1 MKHSSEKQANILT
14 NDQLSKLVIPDIEEE
29 KLQKQ
34 PDILIN
40 NEQMEQLD
48 LPEIKRI
55 GSDFLANN
63 QHLNK
68 LVIPDIDEEKLDKK
82 QETQAPSN
90 KINELQ
96 EIKKIIQNSMDKDN
110 TKEIF
115 DTLDNDTET
124 KGRTR

>member
-1 MKHSSEKQANILT
+1 MKHSSEKQSNILT
-14 NDQLSKLVIPDIEEE
+14 NDQLSIPDINEE

-34 PDILIN
+34 PDFLIN
-40 NEQMEQLD
+40 NQQMEQLD

-63 QHLNK
+63 QHLDK

-110 TKEIF
+110 TKEIS

>member
-1 MKHSSEKQANILT
+1 MKHSSEKQSNILT
-14 NDQLSKLVIPDIEEE
+14 NDQLSIADINEE

-34 PDILIN
+34 PDFLIN
-40 NEQMEQLD
+40 NQQMEQLD

-55 GSDFLANN
+55 SSDFLANN

-68 LVIPDIDEEKLDKK
+68 LVIPDIDKEKLDKK
-82 QETQAPSN
+82 QETQASSN
-90 KINELQ
+90 KINEFQ
-96 EIKKIIQNSMDKDN
+96 KIKKIIQNSMDKDN
-110 TKEIF
+110 TKEIS

>member
-1 MKHSSEKQANILT
+1 MKHSSEKQSNILT
-14 NDQLSKLVIPDIEEE
+14 NDQLSIPDINEE

-34 PDILIN
+34 PDFLIN
-40 NEQMEQLD
+40 NQQMEQLD

-55 GSDFLANN
+55 SSYFLANN

-68 LVIPDIDEEKLDKK
+68 LVIPDIDKEKLDKK
-82 QETQAPSN
+82 QETQASSN
-90 KINELQ
+90 KINEFQ
-96 EIKKIIQNSMDKDN
+96 KIKKIIQNSMDKDN
-110 TKEIF
+110 TKEIS

>member
-1 MKHSSEKQANILT
+1 MKHSSEKQSNILT
-14 NDQLSKLVIPDIEEE
+14 NDQLSIPDINEE

-34 PDILIN
+34 PDFLIN
-40 NEQMEQLD
+40 NQQMEQLD

-63 QHLNK
+63 QHLDK

-110 TKEIF
+110 TKEIS
-115 DTLDNDTET
+115 DTLD
-124 KGRTR
+124 KVL